1 MGDVTIST
9 SRGGMPGYLSSPG
22 GGGPWPGVVI
32 LHDGFGIG
40 RAVREQA
47 DWLAGAGYLAVSV
60 DLCFWGRPPVCLL
73 RMFRDL
79 QACREPDLRAG

>member
-22 GGGPWPGVVI
+22 GGGPWPGVVV

-47 DWLAGAGYLAVSV
+47 DWLAAPDTWPYRSTWASGG
-60 DLCFWGRPPVCLL
+60 GPQR
-73 RMFRDL
+73 
-79 QACREPDLRAG
+79 AC